1 MNNKILIAILT
12 TITAFL
18 FSCTG
23 TVKESETIQEPT
35 LIPTIIPS
43 PTPTP
48 TPIPMRI
55 IDIDPMYDPNR
66 FISEIPV
73 SEINC
78 LSNTL
83 GNKQI
88 LVDLISGE
96 PGTVYIDQEQ
106 AKTSDACLS
115 NKTIERII
123 IGQLDLHSGGLS
135 QNSVDCI
142 KDRTGGSGS
151 FVYLFAK
158 DPPDESYLTILQA
171 LFCIDTE
178 ERMIFE
184 SSRLG
189 KLTAALGGIEKIEC
203 IVNEIGPLGLNK
215 LGSIFNSLPTILYE
229 NQGSLDSL
237 RPLLSC
243 GYLDKQ
249 LDVAGITSFEAI
261 CLLEHA
267 DKKSVST
274 VLIGDHDQLTP
285 KLVVDLVDAAVKCN
299 ISIKNTNIAFPTP
312 TPKPTSTAE
321 PSTKKSNEVT
331 DTKIE
336 NATESIQSSIEKIL
350 KDSEIT
356 CLKKYISEQEI
367 EMMVETL
374 SPTMEMFLAITKCN
388 INITE
393 VLSRK

>member
-12 TITAFL
+12 TILVFL
-18 FSCTG
+18 LSCTN
-23 TVKESETIQEPT
+23 TVTESETIQEPT
-35 LIPTIIPS
+35 LVPTVIPS

-48 TPIPMRI
+48 VPMKI

-66 FISEIPV
+66 FISEMPV

-78 LSNTL
+78 LSHAL
-83 GNKQI
+83 GSKQI
-88 LVDLISGE
+88 LIDLISAE

-123 IGQLDLHSGGLS
+123 IGQLDLHAGGLS

-158 DPPDESYLTILQA
+158 DPPDETYLTILQA

-189 KLTAALGGIEKIEC
+189 KLTSALGGIEKIEC

-267 DKKSVST
+267 DKNSVSA
-274 VLIGDHDQLTP
+274 VLVGNQNQISP
-285 KLVVDLVDAAVKCN
+285 KLVLDLVNAAVKCN
-299 ISIKNTNIAFPTP
+299 ISIENTNISFPVPTP
-312 TPKPTSTAE
+312 EPTSTAE
-321 PSTKKSNEVT
+321 PSTKESKEET
-331 DTKIE
+331 E
-336 NATESIQSSIEKIL
+336 NATKSIQSSIEKIL

-356 CLKKYISEQEI
+356 CLTKYISEEEI

>member
-1 MNNKILIAILT
+1 
-12 TITAFL
+12 
-18 FSCTG
+18 
-23 TVKESETIQEPT
+23 
-35 LIPTIIPS
+35 
-43 PTPTP
+43 
-48 TPIPMRI
+48 MRI

-66 FISEIPV
+66 FISEMPV

-78 LSNTL
+78 LSNAL
-83 GNKQI
+83 GSKQI
-88 LVDLISGE
+88 LINLISAE

-123 IGQLDLHSGGLS
+123 IGQLDLHTGGLS

-158 DPPDESYLTILQA
+158 DPPDETYLTILQA

-189 KLTAALGGIEKIEC
+189 KLTSALGGIEKIEC

-229 NQGSLDSL
+229 NQDSLDSL
-237 RPLLSC
+237 LPLLSC

-267 DKKSVST
+267 DKNSVSA
-274 VLIGDHDQLTP
+274 VLVGNQNQISP
-285 KLVVDLVDAAVKCN
+285 KLVLDLVNAAVKCS
-299 ISIKNTNIAFPTP
+299 ISIENTNIAFPAP
-312 TPKPTSTAE
+312 TPEPTSTAE
-321 PSTKKSNEVT
+321 PSTKESKEET
-331 DTKIE
+331 E
-336 NATESIQSSIEKIL
+336 NTTESIQSSIEKIL

-356 CLKKYISEQEI
+356 CLKKYISEEEI

>member
-12 TITAFL
+12 IITAFL
-18 FSCTG
+18 FSCAG
-23 TVKESETIQEPT
+23 TVKESETIEEPT

-48 TPIPMRI
+48 VSMRI

-78 LSNTL
+78 LSNAL
-83 GNKQI
+83 GSKQI
-88 LVDLISGE
+88 LVDLISAE

-106 AKTSDACLS
+106 AKVSDACLS

-158 DPPDESYLTILQA
+158 DPPDETYLTILQA

-189 KLTAALGGIEKIEC
+189 KLTSALGGIEKIEC

-229 NQGSLDSL
+229 NQDSLDSL
-237 RPLLSC
+237 LPLLSC

-267 DKKSVST
+267 DKNSVSA
-274 VLIGDHDQLTP
+274 VLVGNQNQISP
-285 KLVVDLVDAAVKCN
+285 KLVLDLVNAAVKCS
-299 ISIKNTNIAFPTP
+299 ISIENTNIAFPAP
-312 TPKPTSTAE
+312 TPEPTSTAE
-321 PSTKKSNEVT
+321 PSTKESKEET
-331 DTKIE
+331 E
-336 NATESIQSSIEKIL
+336 NTTESIQSSIEKIL

-356 CLKKYISEQEI
+356 CLKKYISEEEI

>member
-1 MNNKILIAILT
+1 
-12 TITAFL
+12 
-18 FSCTG
+18 
-23 TVKESETIQEPT
+23 
-35 LIPTIIPS
+35 
-43 PTPTP
+43 
-48 TPIPMRI
+48 
-55 IDIDPMYDPNR
+55 MYDPNR
-66 FISEIPV
+66 FISEMPV

-78 LSNTL
+78 LSNAL
-83 GNKQI
+83 GSKQI
-88 LVDLISGE
+88 LIDLISAE

-123 IGQLDLHSGGLS
+123 IGQLDLHAGGLS

-151 FVYLFAK
+151 FVYLFAQ
-158 DPPDESYLTILQA
+158 DPPDETYLTILQA

-189 KLTAALGGIEKIEC
+189 KLTSALGGIEKIEC
-203 IVNEIGPLGLNK
+203 IVNEIGPLRLNK

-237 RPLLSC
+237 RPLLAC

-267 DKKSVST
+267 DKNLVSA
-274 VLIGDHDQLTP
+274 VLVGNQNQISP
-285 KLVVDLVDAAVKCN
+285 KLVLDLVNAAVKCN
-299 ISIKNTNIAFPTP
+299 ISIENTNISFPAPTP
-312 TPKPTSTAE
+312 EPTSTAE
-321 PSTKKSNEVT
+321 PSTKESKEET
-331 DTKIE
+331 E

-356 CLKKYISEQEI
+356 CLTKYISEEEI